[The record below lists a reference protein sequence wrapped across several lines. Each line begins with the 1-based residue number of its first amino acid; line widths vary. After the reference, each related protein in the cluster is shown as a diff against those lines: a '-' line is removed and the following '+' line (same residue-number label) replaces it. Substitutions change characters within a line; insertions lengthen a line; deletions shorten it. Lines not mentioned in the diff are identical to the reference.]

1 MVKAETL
8 VRVTVSWLFNILH
21 AWKIF
26 CTKLQYMNIFIK
38 SFCFYQFSPYIPLW
52 PRYVRLAH
60 YRKKKVQF
68 SVLKHPVYRYTFH
81 HKKSLHCKRHERYDN
96 VEKTLRRVPEISVQM
111 DKRYFLP
118 LKREKV
124 WTIEFL

>member
-1 MVKAETL
+1 MPGRYFGLSYGIYKEFL
-8 VRVTVSWLFNILH
+8 LLPLFPN
-21 AWKIF
+21 K
-26 CTKLQYMNIFIK
+26 
-38 SFCFYQFSPYIPLW
+38 PLC
-52 PRYVRLAH
+52 PSYVRLVY

-68 SVLKHPVYRYTFH
+68 SVLKHPVYRFTFH

-124 WTIEFL
+124 